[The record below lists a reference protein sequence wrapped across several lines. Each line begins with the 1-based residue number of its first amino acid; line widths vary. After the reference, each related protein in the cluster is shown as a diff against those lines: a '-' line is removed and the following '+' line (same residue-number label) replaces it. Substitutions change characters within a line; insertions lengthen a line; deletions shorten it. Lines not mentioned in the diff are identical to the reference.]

1 MNTIMYSILLAKTLF
16 TADSVKIFFFFFF
29 LQASPI
35 HEVVLCFGIK
45 GRWCP
50 IFSINNIQNSSPWYI
65 VYKVVYKIIQ
75 WRIANQPRGGISK
88 CKTNNSVNEKKGRG
102 GGGGGQKKEETQTT
116 GRVYKKTRKEKE
128 RESPSII
135 HHACP

>member
-88 CKTNNSVNEKKGRG
+88 CKTINSVNAPKKRG
-102 GGGGGQKKEETQTT
+102 GNKRKRKHRQQGECIKKQ
-116 GRVYKKTRKEKE
+116 GKKKRE
-128 RESPSII
+128 RAPV
-135 HHACP
+135 